1 MATELVLLGDSVLDN
16 ASYVPAGETVTDHLR
31 ATLGTSAHV
40 TLLARDGNVTTE
52 ARHSLRALPRS
63 ATHLLV
69 SSGGNDALWDA
80 FLLDAAV
87 PDIRT
92 AFDLVG
98 ERVERFAEE
107 YRMFLR
113 DLAET
118 DLPRAVCTIYDRM
131 PGIGRA
137 ERTALSIYNDVIT
150 KAARDFG
157 ASVIDLR
164 NILTEAADYSASSPI
179 EPSSRGGQKLAA
191 ATAEWLLRS

>member
-1 MATELVLLGDSVLDN
+1 MATELVLIGDSVLDN
-16 ASYVPAGETVTDHLR
+16 ASYVAAGESVTDHLR

-40 TLLARDGNVTTE
+40 TLLARDGNVTSE
-52 ARHSLRALPRS
+52 ARHSLRTLPRS

-80 FLLDAAV
+80 FLLNAAV

-113 DLAET
+113 TWRRRICPAPYVPST
-118 DLPRAVCTIYDRM
+118 TACRASAAPSGRPCRSTTTSSPKLPVTSE
-131 PGIGRA
+131 P
-137 ERTALSIYNDVIT
+137 
-150 KAARDFG
+150 
-157 ASVIDLR
+157 
-164 NILTEAADYSASSPI
+164 ASST
-179 EPSSRGGQKLAA
+179 S
-191 ATAEWLLRS
+191 ATS